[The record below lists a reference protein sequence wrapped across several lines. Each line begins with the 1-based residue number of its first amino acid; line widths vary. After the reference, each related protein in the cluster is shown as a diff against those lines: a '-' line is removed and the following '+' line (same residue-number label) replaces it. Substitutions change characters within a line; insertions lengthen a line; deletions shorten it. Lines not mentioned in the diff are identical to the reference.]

1 MAACVFLCSAGILN
15 AAGPGDGQVRLD
27 WDAVR
32 GAQGYVVE
40 IKDAEGK
47 IIFKKNAEKNFVMA
61 PLVPGN
67 YRIRISALN
76 VFMKPA
82 SSSGWTDL
90 IVRKKTENADE
101 LAGESESL
109 TGRQIPEK
117 DAPEGEEAREDED
130 ALKKEEALKREDEAR
145 KRAEEARKREEEEE
159 RAREAA
165 RKKEE
170 RLRARTADSSRGM
183 LGLGPLEIALGASC
197 QFPVGEWER
206 YLDMAPAGHV
216 GIAYGLAG
224 IPAVRSIPVLSS
236 FGFALKFGV
245 IPFNGRSAAKA
256 KMSLLNMTPTAGIFY
271 DFRIA
276 AAGRWSFHIRPN
288 FLVGPSFTILDV
300 RGIFP
305 RKKRATNFSYDAQV
319 LFRAAFDGK
328 FFMDAGFGYMS
339 VLYSGQALHS
349 ICPFVQVGILL

>member
-1 MAACVFLCSAGILN
+1 MAACVLLCCAGILK
-15 AAGPGDGQVRLD
+15 AAGPGDRQVRLD
-27 WDAVR
+27 WEAVR

-47 IIFKKNAEKNFVMA
+47 LIYTKNATNNFVMV

-90 IVRKKTENADE
+90 IVRKKTETADE
-101 LAGESESL
+101 LTGESEL
-109 TGRQIPEK
+109 LNGRPLSEK
-117 DAPEGEEAREDED
+117 DA
-130 ALKKEEALKREDEAR
+130 
-145 KRAEEARKREEEEE
+145 REEEEE

-165 RKKEE
+165 RVQEE
-170 RLRARTADSSRGM
+170 RLHARDADSSRGM

-206 YLDMAPAGHV
+206 YLDMAPAGHLS
-216 GIAYGLAG
+216 IAYGLAG

-245 IPFNGRSAAKA
+245 MPFNGRSATRAR
-256 KMSLLNMTPTAGIFY
+256 MSLLNMTPTAGIFY
-271 DFRIA
+271 DFRFA
-276 AAGRWSFHIRPN
+276 AAGRWSFHIRPK
-288 FLVGPSFTILDV
+288 FLVGPSFTILEV
-300 RGIFP
+300 KGLLS